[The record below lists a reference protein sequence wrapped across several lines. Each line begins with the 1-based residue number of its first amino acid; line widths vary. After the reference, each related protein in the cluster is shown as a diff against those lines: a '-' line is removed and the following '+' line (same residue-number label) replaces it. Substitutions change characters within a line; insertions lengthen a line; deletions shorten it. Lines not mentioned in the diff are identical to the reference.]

1 MKQWWTLI
9 VKEAKASQGSLLFL
23 LGATVALGVYAHLRG
38 ITDGHP
44 SGALGLLALPYAT
57 VFILPPVLL
66 HSFAEEFKGQ
76 THYQL
81 LSLPVP
87 RAALVLSKYL
97 VVVATGIAVFVLAT
111 TSAHLAM
118 LRLTDQHEVVPA
130 RYIWQGMAYLYFT
143 ALLLLTGIATAMAGL
158 KLVVKRFQKLAMIA
172 FFIFSFYVYGRL
184 LAAVLSEF
192 GSCLSG
198 GERGLHGIA
207 SLASFAAT
215 VSPMAIWGTLTT
227 ACFSA
232 FLVALG
238 VLLFDRFA
246 EA

>member
-1 MKQWWTLI
+1 MKQWWTFI

-23 LGATVALGVYAHLRG
+23 LGATVALGVYAHTRG

-44 SGALGLLALPYAT
+44 SGALGLLALPYAA

-87 RAALVLSKYL
+87 RAAIVLCKYL
-97 VVVATGIAVFVLAT
+97 VVVAAGAAIYVMATAAV
-111 TSAHLAM
+111 HLAM
-118 LRLTDQHEVVPA
+118 MRLSRDEIMPTQ
-130 RYIWQGMAYLYFT
+130 YIWWASAHVYFS

-158 KLVVKRFQKLAMIA
+158 KLVVRRFQKLAMVA
-172 FFIFSFYVYGRL
+172 FFLLSFYVYGRV
-184 LAAVLSEF
+184 LAASLS
-192 GSCLSG
+192 SVMPACPSG
-198 GERGLHGIA
+198 GPNLHGI
-207 SLASFAAT
+207 LALGWVVGIMAKA
-215 VSPMAIWGTLTT
+215 AIWGTLITFG
-227 ACFSA
+227 FSLI
-232 FLVALG
+232 LVALG